1 MEECSSGGASP
12 CKGFH
17 EGDPGRKVPLPGKPK
32 DGVFERLTGFPVDR
46 PLSPWGPC
54 WGTWRGFVCRD
65 SWEIRKVYLGSFF
78 GPRFIKIR
86 VLVVGYLSARDS
98 IKGTLREHYCTGEP

>member
-1 MEECSSGGASP
+1 MKGTLGGRFP
-12 CKGFH
+12 YQGTQKMGF
-17 EGDPGRKVPLPGKPK
+17 L
-32 DGVFERLTGFPVDR
+32 RLTEFPVDG

-54 WGTWRGFVCRD
+54 WGTWSGFVCRD

-86 VLVVGYLSARDS
+86 ALVVGHLSARDS
-98 IKGTLREHYCTGEP
+98 IKGTLREDSCTVEPER